1 MGCLFSKVFFRNQ
14 SQLLPDKKSNEIVFI
29 QVKNEN
35 SSGPEQYLQPSAPVA
50 PIPPEPVL
58 LIRPPPLLSTVP
70 SSVPPIVPR
79 TRALVPAPVSSTS
92 ISQNSRSRVQL
103 YTPIYVA
110 IETYSKTK
118 DTHISFELGDEM
130 ELIEEINSL
139 ELHVNHLR
147 SSRDGIIPKNFV
159 QLNKEIPLR
168 LAVNDAGIIQQC
180 LMHYNVSGA
189 YLIRRSAT
197 NPEAF
202 VLSISQFNKQYN
214 TFYWHYLICINRSNN
229 CFYFAKEETLRNIF
243 FSSFQK
249 LISDERVRN
258 FIPLTEILPESIK
271 FEEEI
276 WKIPFDEI
284 KIENKIGEGQF
295 GEVFRA
301 NWYKDQRTIP
311 VAVKK
316 LHIHG
321 FTNIIEREIEA
332 MKKLTNLYIV
342 TLYGIS
348 QNSTTNEIFVVTELM
363 ENGDLK
369 SWLKQ
374 LPNLPEY
381 STLLRFARD
390 ISSGMTYLE
399 YRNYVHRDL
408 ACRNILLGSNGN
420 FVKIADLGLSI
431 MIDTDQRHEAH
442 SEKLPIRWL
451 APELIENQAAYS
463 IKSDVWSFGILLIEL
478 WLKGGDPYH
487 NQHITWISSAVS
499 TGYVHEK
506 PSDCPIEFYECMICQ
521 CLKFKANDRPSFAA
535 LKQLLDKWQC

>member
-1 MGCLFSKVFFRNQ
+1 MGCIFSKFFSQKQPQ
-14 SQLLPDKKSNEIVFI
+14 SSSYKKSDEIIFTNI
-29 QVKNEN
+29 KDQNA
-35 SSGPEQYLQPSAPVA
+35 SCYEQYLQHSTSVAPMPPEPELSLQPP
-50 PIPPEPVL
+50 PIPPK
-58 LIRPPPLLSTVP
+58 PPGLSI
-70 SSVPPIVPR
+70 SM
-79 TRALVPAPVSSTS
+79 PAPRSSIS
-92 ISQNSRSRVQL
+92 ISQNGRSRVQL
-103 YTPIYVA
+103 YTPIYIA
-110 IETYSKTK
+110 IENYSKTK
-118 DTHISFELGDEM
+118 DTYMSFELGDEM

-147 SSRDGIIPKNFV
+147 SGLYGIIPKNLV
-159 QLNKEIPLR
+159 QLNKETPLR

-180 LMHYNVSGA
+180 LMQYNVPGA

-202 VLSISQFNKQYN
+202 VLSILQFNEKHN
-214 TFYWHYLICINRSNN
+214 TLYWHYLICINQSNN
-229 CFYFAKEETLRNIF
+229 CFYFAKEETFKNIF

-249 LISDERVRN
+249 LINDERVRN
-258 FIPLTEILPESIK
+258 FIPLTDILPDSIE

-276 WKIPFDEI
+276 WKIPFDELN
-284 KIENKIGEGQF
+284 IEYKIGEGQF
-295 GEVFRA
+295 GEVFHA
-301 NWYKDQRTIP
+301 NWHKEQRIIS

-316 LHIHG
+316 LHVYT
-321 FTNIIEREIEA
+321 FTKTIKREIEV

-348 QNSTTNEIFVVTELM
+348 QNPITNEIFIVTELM

-369 SWLKQ
+369 TWLKN

-381 STLLRFARD
+381 STLLRFSRD

-408 ACRNILLGSNGN
+408 ACRNILLGTNGN
-420 FVKIADLGLSI
+420 LIKIADLGLSI
-431 MIDTDQRHEAH
+431 MIDTDQRQEAH

-451 APELIENQAAYS
+451 APELLDNQAAYS

-478 WLKGGDPYH
+478 WLKGGDPYGD
-487 NQHITWISSAVS
+487 QHLTWISSAVS

-506 PSDCPIEFYECMICQ
+506 PLDCPVEFYESIICQ
-521 CLKFKANDRPSFAA
+521 CLKFKANDRPSFTA
-535 LKQLLDKWQC
+535 LRQLLEIWQC